1 MLCGAGGLGAVIV
14 SWARLEDTRAHPMMR
29 MCAHAQQT
37 LYDMGS
43 GALVAAPELAEITLT
58 APNIHFIPAP
68 ALAATKLGVFEH
80 DVYLPTSEPSGVITC
95 TLRRSQSA
103 RL

>member
-1 MLCGAGGLGAVIV
+1 
-14 SWARLEDTRAHPMMR
+14 MR

-80 DVYLPTSEPSGVITC
+80 DVYLPKQVNERFTCSTSEPSGVITC
-95 TLRRSQSA
+95 TLRRSQAA